1 MLTGL
6 IIKNFALIDHLE
18 VNFSSGMTSITGET
32 GAGKSILLGGL
43 GLVLGNRADLSTLK
57 DLNQKCFV
65 EATFSIQDYK
75 LKDLF
80 EELDLDYDPI
90 TLIRREI
97 LPTGKSRAFVN
108 DTPVN
113 LNTLQR
119 LGQELIDVH
128 SQHQTLS
135 LTQTEYQLEVLD
147 ALASSKELLIEYQ
160 NNLVVFKSLD
170 DKLNKLTALQDSQKQ
185 DLEYSTFLLE
195 ELIEAN
201 LVSGMLIPLEEEE
214 QELIHAEEIGLS
226 LLKASQIISE
236 EQMGVEEQLNEIRS
250 ALQKVSLLSEKYAP
264 LFNRV
269 ESLKIE
275 LLDLNQEIQLQ
286 AEQIE
291 ANPKRLEVVKIA
303 LQKIYDL
310 QAKHKCQS
318 VEELIAI
325 RESLDEKVQST
336 ATIGEDLIKL
346 AKEREVLNA
355 ELLELAQ
362 NISHKRKNTI
372 PSLKEEL
379 ESLLGFLG
387 MPNARF
393 NIDLLPSERML
404 LNGKDE
410 LVFEFSANKGSNFGS
425 LKKVA
430 SGGELSR
437 IMLSIKAILSRFKTL
452 PTIIFDEIDTGVSG
466 EVSYKIGEVMH
477 RMSRYM
483 QVITISHLPQVAA
496 KGAHHFKVYKETI
509 DQSTYTQLKKLNPED
524 RIQEIAQMLGGEEI
538 SETAV
543 QHAKE
548 LLN

>member
-1 MLTGL
+1 VLTGL

-80 EELDLDYDPI
+80 EELDLDYDSI

-147 ALASSKELLIEYQ
+147 ALASNKELLIEYQ
-160 NNLVVFKSLD
+160 NKLVVFKSLD

-214 QELIHAEEIGLS
+214 QELIHAEEIGFS

-291 ANPKRLEVVKIA
+291 ANPQRLEVVKIA

-325 RESLDEKVQST
+325 CESLDEKVQST

-346 AKEREVLNA
+346 AKEREVLND

-362 NISHKRKNTI
+362 NISHKRKNII

-379 ESLLGFLG
+379 ESLLGVLG

-393 NIDLLPSERML
+393 NIDLLPSQRML

>member
-80 EELDLDYDPI
+80 EELDLDYDSI

-147 ALASSKELLIEYQ
+147 ALASNKELLIEYQ
-160 NNLVVFKSLD
+160 NKLLVFKSLD

-291 ANPKRLEVVKIA
+291 ANPQRLKVVKIS

-325 RESLDEKVQST
+325 CESLDEKVQST

-346 AKEREVLNA
+346 AKEREVLND

-379 ESLLGFLG
+379 ESLLGVLG

>member
-80 EELDLDYDPI
+80 EELDLDYDSI

-147 ALASSKELLIEYQ
+147 ALASNKELLIEYQ
-160 NNLVVFKSLD
+160 NKLVVFKSLD
-170 DKLNKLTALQDSQKQ
+170 DKLIKLKALQDSKKQ

-291 ANPKRLEVVKIA
+291 ANPQRLEVVKIA

-362 NISHKRKNTI
+362 NISHKRKNII

-379 ESLLGFLG
+379 ESLLGVLG

-393 NIDLLPSERML
+393 NIDLLPSEHML

-496 KGAHHFKVYKETI
+496 KGAYHFKVYKETI

>member
-80 EELDLDYDPI
+80 EELDLDYDSI

-147 ALASSKELLIEYQ
+147 ALASNKELLIEYQ
-160 NNLVVFKSLD
+160 NKLVVFKSLD

-291 ANPKRLEVVKIA
+291 ANPQRLEVVKIA

-325 RESLDEKVQST
+325 CESLDEKVQST

-379 ESLLGFLG
+379 ESLLGVLG

-393 NIDLLPSERML
+393 NIDLLPSQRML

>member
-80 EELDLDYDPI
+80 EELDLDYDSI

-147 ALASSKELLIEYQ
+147 ALASNKELLIEYQ
-160 NNLVVFKSLD
+160 NKLVVFKSLN

-214 QELIHAEEIGLS
+214 QELIHAEEIGFS

-250 ALQKVSLLSEKYAP
+250 ALQKVSLLSEKYSP

-291 ANPKRLEVVKIA
+291 ANPQHLEVVKIA

-379 ESLLGFLG
+379 ESLLGVLG

-509 DQSTYTQLKKLNPED
+509 GQSTYTQLKKLNPED

>member
-80 EELDLDYDPI
+80 EELDLDYDSI

-147 ALASSKELLIEYQ
+147 ALASNKELLIEYQ
-160 NNLVVFKSLD
+160 NKLVVFKSLN

-275 LLDLNQEIQLQ
+275 LLDLNQEIRLQ

-291 ANPKRLEVVKIA
+291 ANPQRLEVVKIA

-336 ATIGEDLIKL
+336 ATTGEDLIKL

-379 ESLLGFLG
+379 ESLLGVLG

>member
-80 EELDLDYDPI
+80 EELDLDYDSI
-90 TLIRREI
+90 TLIRRDI

-147 ALASSKELLIEYQ
+147 SLASNKELLIEYQ
-160 NNLVVFKSLD
+160 NKLLVFKSLD
-170 DKLNKLTALQDSQKQ
+170 DKLNKLTALQNSQKQ
-185 DLEYSTFLLE
+185 DLEYSAFLLE

-291 ANPKRLEVVKIA
+291 ANPQRLEVVKIA

-379 ESLLGFLG
+379 ESLLGVLG

-509 DQSTYTQLKKLNPED
+509 DQSTYTQLKKLNSGD
-524 RIQEIAQMLGGEEI
+524 RVQEIAQMLGGEEI

>member
-1 MLTGL
+1 VLTGL

-18 VNFSSGMTSITGET
+18 VNFSGGMTSITGET

-80 EELDLDYDPI
+80 EELDLDYDSI

-185 DLEYSTFLLE
+185 DLEYSTFILE

-250 ALQKVSLLSEKYAP
+250 ALQKVSLLSEKYSP

-291 ANPKRLEVVKIA
+291 ANPQHLEVVKIA

-318 VEELIAI
+318 VKELIAI

-379 ESLLGFLG
+379 ESLLGVLG

-509 DQSTYTQLKKLNPED
+509 GQSTYTQLKKLNPED

>member
-6 IIKNFALIDHLE
+6 IIKNYALIDHLE

-80 EELDLDYDPI
+80 EELDLDYDSI
-90 TLIRREI
+90 TLIRRDI

-291 ANPKRLEVVKIA
+291 ANPQRLEVVKIA

-325 RESLDEKVQST
+325 RESLDEKVQSK

-379 ESLLGFLG
+379 ESLLGVLG

-393 NIDLLPSERML
+393 NIDLLASERML

-509 DQSTYTQLKKLNPED
+509 DQSTYTQLKKLNSGD
-524 RIQEIAQMLGGEEI
+524 RVQEIAQMLGGEEI

>member
-6 IIKNFALIDHLE
+6 VIKNFALIDHLE
-18 VNFSSGMTSITGET
+18 VNFSEGMTSITGET

-57 DLNQKCFV
+57 NVDEKCFV
-65 EATFSIQDYK
+65 EATFSIQDYN
-75 LKDLF
+75 LKNLF
-80 EELDLDYDPI
+80 KELDLDYDAI

-97 LPTGKSRAFVN
+97 LPSGKSRAFVN
-108 DTPVN
+108 DSPVN
-113 LNTLQR
+113 LNILQR

-135 LTQTEYQLEVLD
+135 LTQSDYQLEVLD
-147 ALASSKELLIEYQ
+147 ALANNKANLEQYQ
-160 NNLVVFKSLD
+160 NH
-170 DKLNKLTALQDSQKQ
+170 LTQYKKVEERLLELTVLQDSQKQ
-185 DLEYSTFLLE
+185 DLDYSTFLLN
-195 ELIEAN
+195 ELLEAA
-201 LVSGMLIPLEEEE
+201 LVPGMLTPLEEEE
-214 QELIHAEEIGLS
+214 QELTHAEEIGLS
-226 LLKASQIISE
+226 LLKASQIVNE
-236 EQMGVEEQLNEIRS
+236 EQMGVEVQLSEVRL
-250 ALQKVSLLSEKYAP
+250 ALSKVSSLSEKHLP
-264 LFNRV
+264 LFNRI

-275 LLDLNQEIQLQ
+275 LLDLDQEIQLQ

-291 ANPKRLEVVKIA
+291 ANPARLAIVKEA

-310 QAKHKCQS
+310 QAKHHCQGI
-318 VEELIAI
+318 EELIAI
-325 RESLDEKVQST
+325 RESLDQKVQAT
-336 ATIGEDLIKL
+336 ATLGEDLIGL
-346 AKEREVLNA
+346 TEERDRLKVQVQQVA
-355 ELLELAQ
+355 ETLSE
-362 NISHKRKNTI
+362 KRRKTI

-379 ESLLGFLG
+379 ESLLGILG

-393 NIDLLPSERML
+393 NIDLLPSDRFL
-404 LNGKDE
+404 LHGKDQ
-410 LVFEFSANKGSNFGS
+410 LVFEFSANKGSQFGT

-437 IMLSIKAILSRFKTL
+437 IMLSIKTILSRFKTL

-466 EVSYKIGEVMH
+466 EVSYKIGGVMH
-477 RMSRYM
+477 QMSQYM

-509 DQSTYTQLKKLNPED
+509 NQSTYTQLKKLKPED
-524 RIQEIAQMLGGEEI
+524 RILEIAQMLGGEEI
-538 SETAV
+538 SETAI

>member
-6 IIKNFALIDHLE
+6 VIKNFALIDHLE
-18 VNFSSGMTSITGET
+18 VNFSEGMTSITGET

-57 DLNQKCFV
+57 NVDEKCFV
-65 EATFSIQDYK
+65 EATFSIQDYN
-75 LKDLF
+75 LKNLF
-80 EELDLDYDPI
+80 EELDLDYDAI

-97 LPTGKSRAFVN
+97 LPSGKSRAFVN
-108 DTPVN
+108 DSPVN
-113 LNTLQR
+113 LNILQR

-135 LTQTEYQLEVLD
+135 LTQSDYQLEVLD
-147 ALASSKELLIEYQ
+147 ALANNKINLDQYQ
-160 NNLVVFKSLD
+160 NQLTQYKKVEERL
-170 DKLNKLTALQDSQKQ
+170 LELTALQDSQKQ
-185 DLEYSTFLLE
+185 DLDYSTFLLN
-195 ELIEAN
+195 ELLEAS
-201 LVSGMLIPLEEEE
+201 LVPGMLIPLEEEE
-214 QELIHAEEIGLS
+214 QELIYAEEIGLS
-226 LLKASQIISE
+226 LLKASQIINE
-236 EQMGVEEQLNEIRS
+236 EQMGVEVQLNEVRS
-250 ALQKVSLLSEKYAP
+250 ALSKVSSLSEKHLP
-264 LFNRV
+264 LFNRI

-291 ANPKRLEVVKIA
+291 ANPSRLAAVKEA

-310 QAKHKCQS
+310 QTKHHCQGI
-318 VEELIAI
+318 EELIAI
-325 RESLDEKVQST
+325 RESLDQKVQST
-336 ATIGEDLIKL
+336 ATLGEDLIGL
-346 AKEREVLNA
+346 TEERDQLRIQVQQVA
-355 ELLELAQ
+355 EILSE
-362 NISHKRKNTI
+362 KRRKTI

-379 ESLLGFLG
+379 ESLLGILG

-393 NIDLLPSERML
+393 NIDLLPSDRFL
-404 LNGKDE
+404 LHGKDQ
-410 LVFEFSANKGSNFGS
+410 LVFEFSANKGSQFGT

-437 IMLSIKAILSRFKTL
+437 IMVSIKAILSRFKTL

-466 EVSYKIGEVMH
+466 EVSYKIGGVMH
-477 RMSRYM
+477 RMSQYM

-509 DQSTYTQLKKLNPED
+509 NQSTYTQLKKLKPED
-524 RIQEIAQMLGGEEI
+524 RILEIAQMLGGEEI
-538 SETAV
+538 SETAI

>member
-80 EELDLDYDPI
+80 EELDLDYDSI

-147 ALASSKELLIEYQ
+147 ALASNKELLIEYQ
-160 NNLVVFKSLD
+160 NKLLVFKSLD

-291 ANPKRLEVVKIA
+291 ANPQRLEVVKIS

-325 RESLDEKVQST
+325 CESLDEKVQST

-346 AKEREVLNA
+346 AKEREVLND

-379 ESLLGFLG
+379 ESLLGVLG

-393 NIDLLPSERML
+393 NIDLLPSQRML

>member
-6 IIKNFALIDHLE
+6 VIKNFALIDHLE
-18 VNFSSGMTSITGET
+18 VNFSEGMTSITGET

-57 DLNQKCFV
+57 NVNEKCFV
-65 EATFSIQDYK
+65 EATFSIQDYN
-75 LKDLF
+75 LKNLF
-80 EELDLDYDPI
+80 EELDLDYDAI

-97 LPTGKSRAFVN
+97 LPSGKSRAFVN
-108 DTPVN
+108 DSPVN
-113 LNTLQR
+113 LNILQR

-135 LTQTEYQLEVLD
+135 LTQSDYQLEVLD
-147 ALASSKELLIEYQ
+147 ALANNKINLDQYQ
-160 NNLVVFKSLD
+160 NQLTQYKKVEERL
-170 DKLNKLTALQDSQKQ
+170 LELTALQDSQKQ
-185 DLEYSTFLLE
+185 DLDYSTFLLN
-195 ELIEAN
+195 ELLEAS
-201 LVSGMLIPLEEEE
+201 LVPGMLIPLEEEE
-214 QELIHAEEIGLS
+214 QELIYAEEIGLS
-226 LLKASQIISE
+226 LLKASQIINE
-236 EQMGVEEQLNEIRS
+236 EQMGVEVQLNEVRS
-250 ALQKVSLLSEKYAP
+250 ALSKVSSLSEKHLP
-264 LFNRV
+264 LFNRI

-291 ANPKRLEVVKIA
+291 ANPSRLAAVKEA

-310 QAKHKCQS
+310 QAKHHCQGI
-318 VEELIAI
+318 EELIAI
-325 RESLDEKVQST
+325 RESLDQKVQST
-336 ATIGEDLIKL
+336 ATLGEDLIGL
-346 AKEREVLNA
+346 TEERDQLRIQVQQVA
-355 ELLELAQ
+355 EILSE
-362 NISHKRKNTI
+362 KRRKTI

-379 ESLLGFLG
+379 ESLLGILG

-393 NIDLLPSERML
+393 NIDLLPSDRFL
-404 LNGKDE
+404 LHGKDQ
-410 LVFEFSANKGSNFGS
+410 LVFEFSANKGSQFGT

-466 EVSYKIGEVMH
+466 EVSYKIGGVMH
-477 RMSRYM
+477 RMSQYM

-509 DQSTYTQLKKLNPED
+509 NQSTYTQLKKLKPED
-524 RIQEIAQMLGGEEI
+524 RILEIAQMLGGEEI
-538 SETAV
+538 SETAI

>member
-6 IIKNFALIDHLE
+6 IIKNYALIDHLE

-80 EELDLDYDPI
+80 EELDLDYDSI
-90 TLIRREI
+90 TLIRRDI

-113 LNTLQR
+113 LNTFQR
-119 LGQELIDVH
+119 LGQQLIDVH

-147 ALASSKELLIEYQ
+147 SLASNKELLIEYQ
-160 NNLVVFKSLD
+160 NKLLVFKSLD
-170 DKLNKLTALQDSQKQ
+170 DKLNKLTALQNSQKQ
-185 DLEYSTFLLE
+185 DLEYSAFLLE

-291 ANPKRLEVVKIA
+291 ANPQRLEVVKIA

-325 RESLDEKVQST
+325 RESLDEKVQSK

-379 ESLLGFLG
+379 ESLLGVLG

-393 NIDLLPSERML
+393 NIDLLASERML

-410 LVFEFSANKGSNFGS
+410 LVFEFSAIKGYNFGS

-483 QVITISHLPQVAA
+483 QVITISHLPRVAA

-509 DQSTYTQLKKLNPED
+509 DQSTYTQLKKLNSGD
-524 RIQEIAQMLGGEEI
+524 RVQEIAQMLGGEEI

>member
-18 VNFSSGMTSITGET
+18 VNFSGGMTSITGET

-80 EELDLDYDPI
+80 EELDLDYDSI

-147 ALASSKELLIEYQ
+147 ALASNKELLIEYQ
-160 NNLVVFKSLD
+160 NKLVVFKSLN

-214 QELIHAEEIGLS
+214 QELIHAEEIGFS

-291 ANPKRLEVVKIA
+291 ANPQRLEVVKIA

-336 ATIGEDLIKL
+336 ATTGEDLIKL

-379 ESLLGFLG
+379 ESLLGVLG

-393 NIDLLPSERML
+393 NIDLLPSQRML

-477 RMSRYM
+477 RISRYM

-538 SETAV
+538 PETAV

>member
-6 IIKNFALIDHLE
+6 IIKNYALIDHLE

-80 EELDLDYDPI
+80 EELDLDYDSI

-147 ALASSKELLIEYQ
+147 ALASNKELLIEYQ
-160 NNLVVFKSLD
+160 NKLVVFKSLD
-170 DKLNKLTALQDSQKQ
+170 DKLNKLTVLQDSQKQ

-291 ANPKRLEVVKIA
+291 ANPQRLEVVKIA

-325 RESLDEKVQST
+325 RESLDEKVQSK

-346 AKEREVLNA
+346 AKEREVLND

-379 ESLLGFLG
+379 ESLLGVLG

-393 NIDLLPSERML
+393 NIDLLASERML

>member
-80 EELDLDYDPI
+80 EELDLDYDSI

-147 ALASSKELLIEYQ
+147 ALASNKELLIEYQ
-160 NNLVVFKSLD
+160 NKLVVFKSLD

-291 ANPKRLEVVKIA
+291 ANPQHLEVVKIA

-379 ESLLGFLG
+379 ESLLGVLG

>member
-6 IIKNFALIDHLE
+6 VIKNFALIDHLE
-18 VNFSSGMTSITGET
+18 VNFSEGMTSITGET

-57 DLNQKCFV
+57 NVDEKCLV
-65 EATFSIQDYK
+65 EATFSIQDYNIK
-75 LKDLF
+75 NLF
-80 EELDLDYDPI
+80 KELDLDYDAI

-97 LPTGKSRAFVN
+97 LPSGKSRAFVN
-108 DTPVN
+108 DSPVN
-113 LNTLQR
+113 LNILQR

-135 LTQTEYQLEVLD
+135 LTQSDYQLEVLD
-147 ALASSKELLIEYQ
+147 ALANNKAYLEQYQ
-160 NNLVVFKSLD
+160 NHLTQYKIVEERL
-170 DKLNKLTALQDSQKQ
+170 LELTALQDSKKQ
-185 DLEYSTFLLE
+185 DLDYSTFLLN
-195 ELIEAN
+195 ELLEAA
-201 LVSGMLIPLEEEE
+201 LVPGMLTPLEEEE

-226 LLKASQIISE
+226 LLKASQIINE
-236 EQMGVEEQLNEIRS
+236 EQMGVEVQLSEVRL
-250 ALQKVSLLSEKYAP
+250 ALSKVSSLSEKHRP
-264 LFNRV
+264 LFNRI

-291 ANPKRLEVVKIA
+291 ANPSRLTVVKEA

-310 QAKHKCQS
+310 QSKHHCQGI
-318 VEELIAI
+318 EELIAI
-325 RESLDEKVQST
+325 RESLDQKVQST
-336 ATIGEDLIKL
+336 ATLEEDLIGL
-346 AKEREVLNA
+346 TYERNQLKVQVQQVA
-355 ELLELAQ
+355 EILSE
-362 NISHKRKNTI
+362 KRRKTI

-379 ESLLGFLG
+379 ESLLGILG
-387 MPNARF
+387 MPNVRF
-393 NIDLLPSERML
+393 NIDLLPSDRFL
-404 LNGKDE
+404 LQGKDQ
-410 LVFEFSANKGSNFGS
+410 LVFEFSANKGSQFGS

-466 EVSYKIGEVMH
+466 EVSYKIGGVMH
-477 RMSRYM
+477 RMSQYM

-496 KGAHHFKVYKETI
+496 KGKHHFKVYKETI
-509 DQSTYTQLKKLNPED
+509 NQSTYTKLKQLKPED
-524 RIQEIAQMLGGEEI
+524 RILEIAQMLGGEEI
-538 SETAV
+538 SETAI

>member
-80 EELDLDYDPI
+80 EELDLDYDSI

-147 ALASSKELLIEYQ
+147 ALASNKELLIEYQ
-160 NNLVVFKSLD
+160 NKLVVFKSLD

-250 ALQKVSLLSEKYAP
+250 ALQKVSLLSEKYSP

-291 ANPKRLEVVKIA
+291 ANPQHLEVVKIA

-379 ESLLGFLG
+379 ESLLGVLG

>member
-6 IIKNFALIDHLE
+6 VIKNFALIDHLE
-18 VNFSSGMTSITGET
+18 VNFSEGMTSITGET

-57 DLNQKCFV
+57 NVDEKCFV
-65 EATFSIQDYK
+65 EATFSIQDYN
-75 LKDLF
+75 LKNLF
-80 EELDLDYDPI
+80 KELDLDYDAI

-97 LPTGKSRAFVN
+97 LPSGKSRAFVN
-108 DTPVN
+108 DSPVN
-113 LNTLQR
+113 LNKLQR

-135 LTQTEYQLEVLD
+135 LTQSDYQLEVLD
-147 ALASSKELLIEYQ
+147 ALANNKANLEQYQ
-160 NNLVVFKSLD
+160 NHLTQYKKVEERL
-170 DKLNKLTALQDSQKQ
+170 LELTALQDSQKQ
-185 DLEYSTFLLE
+185 DLDYSTFLLN
-195 ELIEAN
+195 ELLEAA
-201 LVSGMLIPLEEEE
+201 LVPGMLRPLEEEE

-226 LLKASQIISE
+226 LLKASQIVNE
-236 EQMGVEEQLNEIRS
+236 EQMGVEVQLSEVRL
-250 ALQKVSLLSEKYAP
+250 ALSKVSSLSEKHLP
-264 LFNRV
+264 LFNRI

-275 LLDLNQEIQLQ
+275 LLDLDQEIQLQ

-291 ANPKRLEVVKIA
+291 ANPARLAIVKEA

-310 QAKHKCQS
+310 QAKHHCQGI
-318 VEELIAI
+318 EELIAI
-325 RESLDEKVQST
+325 RESLDQKVQVT
-336 ATIGEDLIKL
+336 ATLGEDLIGL
-346 AKEREVLNA
+346 TEERDRLKVQVQQVA
-355 ELLELAQ
+355 ETLSE
-362 NISHKRKNTI
+362 KRRKTI

-379 ESLLGFLG
+379 ESLLGILG

-393 NIDLLPSERML
+393 NIDLLPSDRFL
-404 LNGKDE
+404 LHGKDQ
-410 LVFEFSANKGSNFGS
+410 LVFEFSANKGSQFGT

-437 IMLSIKAILSRFKTL
+437 IMLSIKTILSRFKTL

-466 EVSYKIGEVMH
+466 EVSYKIGGVMH
-477 RMSRYM
+477 QMSQYM
-483 QVITISHLPQVAA
+483 QVITISHLPQVVA

-509 DQSTYTQLKKLNPED
+509 NQSTYTQLKKLKPED
-524 RIQEIAQMLGGEEI
+524 RILEIAQMLGGEEI
-538 SETAV
+538 SETAI

>member
-1 MLTGL
+1 VLTGL

-75 LKDLF
+75 LKDLI
-80 EELDLDYDPI
+80 EELDLDYDSI

-147 ALASSKELLIEYQ
+147 ALASNKELLIEYQ
-160 NNLVVFKSLD
+160 NKLVVFKSLN

-291 ANPKRLEVVKIA
+291 ANPQRLEVVKIA

-318 VEELIAI
+318 VKELIAI

-379 ESLLGFLG
+379 ESLLGVLG

-466 EVSYKIGEVMH
+466 EVSYKIGEVMQ

>member
-80 EELDLDYDPI
+80 EELDLDYDSI

-147 ALASSKELLIEYQ
+147 ALASNKELLIEYQ

-214 QELIHAEEIGLS
+214 QELIHAEEIGFS

-250 ALQKVSLLSEKYAP
+250 ALQKVSLLSEKYSP

-286 AEQIE
+286 ADQIE
-291 ANPKRLEVVKIA
+291 ANPQHLEVVKIA

-318 VEELIAI
+318 VKELIVI

-346 AKEREVLNA
+346 AKEREVLKA
-355 ELLELAQ
+355 KLLELAQ

-379 ESLLGFLG
+379 ESLLGVLG

-393 NIDLLPSERML
+393 NIDLLPSQRML

-509 DQSTYTQLKKLNPED
+509 GQSTYTQLKKLNPED

>member
-80 EELDLDYDPI
+80 EELDLDYDSI

-214 QELIHAEEIGLS
+214 QELIHAEEIGFS

-250 ALQKVSLLSEKYAP
+250 ALQKVSLLSEKYSP

-291 ANPKRLEVVKIA
+291 ANPQRLEVVKIA

-318 VEELIAI
+318 VKELIAI

-379 ESLLGFLG
+379 ESLLGVLG

-509 DQSTYTQLKKLNPED
+509 GQSTYTQLKKLNPED

>member
-18 VNFSSGMTSITGET
+18 VNFSGGMTSITGET

-80 EELDLDYDPI
+80 EELDLDYDSI

-97 LPTGKSRAFVN
+97 LPTGKSRTFVN

-119 LGQELIDVH
+119 LGQELIDIH

-147 ALASSKELLIEYQ
+147 ALASNKELLIEYQ
-160 NNLVVFKSLD
+160 NKLVVFKSLN

-226 LLKASQIISE
+226 LLKAAQIISE

-291 ANPKRLEVVKIA
+291 ANPQRLEVVKIA

-379 ESLLGFLG
+379 ESLLGVLG

>member
-80 EELDLDYDPI
+80 EELDLDYDSI

-147 ALASSKELLIEYQ
+147 ALASNKELLIEYQ
-160 NNLVVFKSLD
+160 NKLVVFKSLD

-291 ANPKRLEVVKIA
+291 ANPQRLKVVKIS

-325 RESLDEKVQST
+325 CESLDEKVQST

-346 AKEREVLNA
+346 AKEREVLND

-379 ESLLGFLG
+379 ESLLGVLG

-393 NIDLLPSERML
+393 NIDLLPSQRML

>member
-80 EELDLDYDPI
+80 EELDLDYDSI

-147 ALASSKELLIEYQ
+147 ALASNKELLIEYQ
-160 NNLVVFKSLD
+160 NKLVVFKSLD

-291 ANPKRLEVVKIA
+291 ANPQHLEVVKIA

-325 RESLDEKVQST
+325 CESLDEKVQST

-346 AKEREVLNA
+346 AKEREVLND

-379 ESLLGFLG
+379 ESLLGVLG

-393 NIDLLPSERML
+393 NIDLLPSQRML

>member
-80 EELDLDYDPI
+80 EELDLDYDSI

-147 ALASSKELLIEYQ
+147 ALASNKELLIEYQ
-160 NNLVVFKSLD
+160 NKLLVFKSLD

-185 DLEYSTFLLE
+185 DLDYSTFLLE

-291 ANPKRLEVVKIA
+291 ANPQRLEVVKIA

-336 ATIGEDLIKL
+336 ATTGEDLIKL

-379 ESLLGFLG
+379 ESLLGVLG

>member
-80 EELDLDYDPI
+80 EELDLDYDSI

-147 ALASSKELLIEYQ
+147 ALASNKELLIEYQ
-160 NNLVVFKSLD
+160 NKLVVFKSLV

-291 ANPKRLEVVKIA
+291 ANPQRLEVVKIA

-325 RESLDEKVQST
+325 CESLDEKVQST

-346 AKEREVLNA
+346 AKEREVLND

-379 ESLLGFLG
+379 ESLLGVLG

-393 NIDLLPSERML
+393 NIDLLPSQRML

-477 RMSRYM
+477 RISRYM

>member
-80 EELDLDYDPI
+80 EELDLDYDSI

-160 NNLVVFKSLD
+160 NKLVVFKSLD

-214 QELIHAEEIGLS
+214 QELIHAEEIGFS

-250 ALQKVSLLSEKYAP
+250 ALQKVSLLSEKYSP

-291 ANPKRLEVVKIA
+291 ANPQHLEVVKIA

-318 VEELIAI
+318 VKELIAI

-379 ESLLGFLG
+379 ESLLGVLG

-509 DQSTYTQLKKLNPED
+509 GQSTYTQLKKLNPED

>member
-80 EELDLDYDPI
+80 EELDLDYDSI

-291 ANPKRLEVVKIA
+291 ANPQHLEVVKIA

-318 VEELIAI
+318 VKELIAI

-379 ESLLGFLG
+379 ESLLGVLG

-477 RMSRYM
+477 RISRYM

>member
-75 LKDLF
+75 LKDLI
-80 EELDLDYDPI
+80 EELDLDYDSI

-147 ALASSKELLIEYQ
+147 ALASNKELLIEYQ
-160 NNLVVFKSLD
+160 NKLVVFKSLN

-291 ANPKRLEVVKIA
+291 ANPQRLEVVKIA

-372 PSLKEEL
+372 PSLKKEL
-379 ESLLGFLG
+379 ESLLGVLG

-466 EVSYKIGEVMH
+466 EVSYKIGEVMQ

>member
-18 VNFSSGMTSITGET
+18 VNFSGGMTSITGET

-80 EELDLDYDPI
+80 EELDLDYDSI

-147 ALASSKELLIEYQ
+147 ALASNKELLIEYQ
-160 NNLVVFKSLD
+160 NKLVVFKSLN

-250 ALQKVSLLSEKYAP
+250 ALQKVSLLSEKYSP

-286 AEQIE
+286 ADQIE
-291 ANPKRLEVVKIA
+291 ANPQHLEVVKIA

-318 VEELIAI
+318 VKELIAI

-379 ESLLGFLG
+379 ESLLGVLG

-466 EVSYKIGEVMH
+466 EVSYKIGEVMQ

>member
-80 EELDLDYDPI
+80 EELDLDYDSI

-147 ALASSKELLIEYQ
+147 ALASNKELLIEYQ
-160 NNLVVFKSLD
+160 NKLVVFKSLV

-291 ANPKRLEVVKIA
+291 ANPQRLEVVKIA

-336 ATIGEDLIKL
+336 ATIVEDLIKL

-379 ESLLGFLG
+379 ESLLGVLG

-393 NIDLLPSERML
+393 NIDILPSKPML

-477 RMSRYM
+477 RISRYM

-538 SETAV
+538 PETAV

>member
-80 EELDLDYDPI
+80 EELDLDYDSI

-214 QELIHAEEIGLS
+214 QELIHAEEIGFS

-250 ALQKVSLLSEKYAP
+250 ALQKVSLLSEKYSP

-291 ANPKRLEVVKIA
+291 ANPQHLEVVKIA

-318 VEELIAI
+318 VKELIAI

-379 ESLLGFLG
+379 ESLLGVLG

-509 DQSTYTQLKKLNPED
+509 GQSTYTQLKKLNPED

>member
-1 MLTGL
+1 VLTGL

-75 LKDLF
+75 LKDLI
-80 EELDLDYDPI
+80 EELDLDYDSI

-214 QELIHAEEIGLS
+214 QELIHAEEIGFS

-250 ALQKVSLLSEKYAP
+250 ALQKVSLLSEKYSP

-291 ANPKRLEVVKIA
+291 ANPQHLEVVKIA

-318 VEELIAI
+318 VKELIAI

-372 PSLKEEL
+372 PSLKKEL
-379 ESLLGFLG
+379 ESLLGVLG

>member
-80 EELDLDYDPI
+80 EELDLDYDSI

-113 LNTLQR
+113 LNILQR

-214 QELIHAEEIGLS
+214 QELIHAEEIGFS

-250 ALQKVSLLSEKYAP
+250 ALQKVSLLSEKYSP

-291 ANPKRLEVVKIA
+291 ANPQHLEVVKIA

-318 VEELIAI
+318 VKELIAI

-379 ESLLGFLG
+379 ESLLDVLG

-509 DQSTYTQLKKLNPED
+509 GQSTYTQLKKLNPED

>member
-6 IIKNFALIDHLE
+6 VIKNFALIDHLE
-18 VNFSSGMTSITGET
+18 VNFSKGMTSITGET

-57 DLNQKCFV
+57 NVDEKCFV
-65 EATFSIQDYK
+65 EATFSIQDYN
-75 LKDLF
+75 LKNLF
-80 EELDLDYDPI
+80 KELDLDYDAI

-97 LPTGKSRAFVN
+97 LPSGKSRAFVN
-108 DTPVN
+108 DSPVN
-113 LNTLQR
+113 LNILQR

-135 LTQTEYQLEVLD
+135 LTQSDYQLEVLD
-147 ALASSKELLIEYQ
+147 ALANNKANLEQYQ
-160 NNLVVFKSLD
+160 NHLTQYKKVEERL
-170 DKLNKLTALQDSQKQ
+170 LELTALQDSQKQ
-185 DLEYSTFLLE
+185 DLDYSTFLLN
-195 ELIEAN
+195 ELLEAA
-201 LVSGMLIPLEEEE
+201 LVPGMLRPLEEEE

-226 LLKASQIISE
+226 LLKASQIVNE
-236 EQMGVEEQLNEIRS
+236 EQMGVEVQLSEVRL
-250 ALQKVSLLSEKYAP
+250 ALSKVSSLSEKHLP
-264 LFNRV
+264 LFNRI

-275 LLDLNQEIQLQ
+275 LLDLDQEIQLQ

-291 ANPKRLEVVKIA
+291 ANPARLAIVKEA

-310 QAKHKCQS
+310 QAKHHCQGI
-318 VEELIAI
+318 EELIAI
-325 RESLDEKVQST
+325 RESLDQKVQVT
-336 ATIGEDLIKL
+336 ATLGEDLIGL
-346 AKEREVLNA
+346 TEERDRLKVQVQQVA
-355 ELLELAQ
+355 ETLSE
-362 NISHKRKNTI
+362 KRRKTI

-379 ESLLGFLG
+379 ESLLGILG

-393 NIDLLPSERML
+393 NIDLLPSDRFL
-404 LNGKDE
+404 LHGKDQ
-410 LVFEFSANKGSNFGS
+410 LVFEFSANKGSQFGT

-437 IMLSIKAILSRFKTL
+437 IMLSIKTILSRFKTL

-466 EVSYKIGEVMH
+466 EVSYKIGGVMH
-477 RMSRYM
+477 QMSQYM

-509 DQSTYTQLKKLNPED
+509 NQSTYTQLKKLKPED
-524 RIQEIAQMLGGEEI
+524 RILEIAQMLGGEEI
-538 SETAV
+538 SETAI

>member
-80 EELDLDYDPI
+80 EELDLDYDSI

-147 ALASSKELLIEYQ
+147 ALASNKELLIEYQ
-160 NNLVVFKSLD
+160 NKLVVFKSLD
-170 DKLNKLTALQDSQKQ
+170 DKLNKLTVLQDSQKQ

-291 ANPKRLEVVKIA
+291 ANPQRLEVVKIA

-379 ESLLGFLG
+379 ESLLGVLG

-393 NIDLLPSERML
+393 NIDLLPSQRML